1 MKGVLVMAYGT
12 PRGLDD
18 VEAYYTDIR
27 HGRPPAPEQLR
38 ELTARYEAIGGKSP
52 LYEITEAQR
61 LGLEARLDGVRTY
74 LGQKHAAP
82 AIPDAIDAMAAD
94 GVDQV
99 VGLVLAPHYSNM
111 SIGDYRRRV
120 ARAMAGI
127 GWEVPLTVIESWH
140 LEPGYVDLLARRVKD
155 ALVRLGATAQERSA
169 VVFTAHSL
177 PEKILASG
185 DPYAAQLQETAD
197 AVSAAASLPAHTIGW
212 QSAGHSPDPWI
223 GPDVLDVLERLAR
236 DGVRGVVVCP
246 CGFVSDHLEVL
257 YDVDVECV
265 RKAAEL
271 GIELVRTESPNDD
284 PDFLDVLAAVVRRE
298 LDRTPDRLDSE
309 TA

>member
-1 MKGVLVMAYGT
+1 MKAVLIMAYGT
-12 PRGLDD
+12 PRDLGD

-27 HGRPPAPEQLR
+27 HGRPPPPDLLS

-82 AIPDAIDAMAAD
+82 TIPDAVRAMAAD
-94 GVDQV
+94 GIESV

-120 ARAMAGI
+120 MRAMSET
-127 GWEVPLTVIESWH
+127 GWEVPLQVVESWH
-140 LEPGYVDLLARRVKD
+140 LEPGYLDFLARRVKE
-155 ALVRLGATAQERSA
+155 AASRLSAPAQERSI
-169 VVFTAHSL
+169 VIFTAHSL

-197 AVSAAASLPAHTIGW
+197 AVAAAASLPEHTIGW
-212 QSAGHSPDPWI
+212 QSAGRTSDPWI
-223 GPDVLDVLERLAR
+223 GPDVLDVLERVAE
-236 DGVRGVVVCP
+236 DGFLGVGVCP

-265 RKAAEL
+265 ERAAAL
-271 GIELVRTESPNDD
+271 GIELVRTESPNDA
-284 PDFLDVLAAVVRRE
+284 PEFLDVLATVVGRE
-298 LDRTPDRLDSE
+298 LARPQRK
-309 TA
+309 

>member
-1 MKGVLVMAYGT
+1 MKKAVLVMAYGT
-12 PRGLDD
+12 PRGPDD
-18 VEAYYTDIR
+18 IEAYYTDIR
-27 HGRPPAPEQLR
+27 HGRPPTPELLA

-61 LGLEARLDGVRTY
+61 LGLEARLGGVRTY

-82 AIPDAIDAMAAD
+82 SIPDAVAAMADD
-94 GVDQV
+94 GVEHV

-111 SIGDYRRRV
+111 SVGDYRRRV
-120 ARAMAGI
+120 QRAMVDA
-127 GWEVPLTVIESWH
+127 GWEVPLAVVESWH
-140 LEPGYVDLLARRVKD
+140 LEPGYVDFVTRRVKE
-155 ALVRLGATAQERSA
+155 AIARLSAPAQEQSI

-197 AVSAAASLPAHTIGW
+197 AVASAASLPAHTIGW
-212 QSAGHSPDPWI
+212 QSAGRTADPWI
-223 GPDVLDVLERLAR
+223 GPDVLDVLDRVAG
-236 DGVRGVVVCP
+236 DGFRGVVVCP

-265 RKAAEL
+265 QKAAEL
-271 GIELVRTESPNDD
+271 GVELVRTASPNDG
-284 PDFLDVLAAVVRRE
+284 PEFLDVLATVVGRE
-298 LDRTPDRLDSE
+298 LDRIE
-309 TA
+309 T

>member
-1 MKGVLVMAYGT
+1 MKAVLIMAYGT
-12 PRGLDD
+12 PRDLGD

-27 HGRPPAPEQLR
+27 HGRPPPPDLLS

-82 AIPDAIDAMAAD
+82 TIPDAVRAMAAD
-94 GVDQV
+94 GIESV

-120 ARAMAGI
+120 MRAMSET
-127 GWEVPLTVIESWH
+127 GWEVPLQVVESWH
-140 LEPGYVDLLARRVKD
+140 LEPGYLDFLARRVKE
-155 ALVRLGATAQERSA
+155 AASRLSAPAQERSI
-169 VVFTAHSL
+169 VIFTAHSL

-197 AVSAAASLPAHTIGW
+197 AVAAAASLPEHTIGW
-212 QSAGHSPDPWI
+212 QSAGRTSDPWI
-223 GPDVLDVLERLAR
+223 GPDVLDVLERVAA
-236 DGVRGVVVCP
+236 DGFLGVVVCP

-265 RKAAEL
+265 ERAAAL
-271 GIELVRTESPNDD
+271 GIELVRTESPNDA
-284 PDFLDVLAAVVRRE
+284 PEFLDVLATVVGRE
-298 LDRTPDRLDSE
+298 LARPQRK
-309 TA
+309 